1 MTRLRVIFKRSWRQI
16 FMLPKAAKIFVD
28 FLGNFDILHFQI
40 KTDVATFWVTLESL
54 GLFLFQ
60 HLVTLAA
67 TKT

>member
-1 MTRLRVIFKRSWRQI
+1 
-16 FMLPKAAKIFVD
+16 MLPKAAKIFVD